1 MFNAE
6 EWKDVS
12 SSTIDLIKNMLNKNP
27 NKRFSD
33 EMCLNHKWFKE
44 NEIEDPFGLKGYN
57 KKNLQLKAVNK
68 MAEFVKENKF
78 KQAVLQFIT
87 TQFDIKQEEDNLRDI
102 FRQFDVEKTGQI
114 TKKVFLKELIKLYGE
129 EDAKILTT
137 KILQVKFLKMQN

>member
-1 MFNAE
+1 MFNAG

-12 SSTIDLIKNMLNKNP
+12 SSTIDLIKNMLNKNL
-27 NKRFSD
+27 NKRFSA

-102 FRQFDVEKTGQI
+102 FR
-114 TKKVFLKELIKLYGE
+114 
-129 EDAKILTT
+129 
-137 KILQVKFLKMQN
+137 